1 MFKPTPNP
9 PETDPVSPYES
20 PDSKKLNEAA
30 ERALDHYLCP
40 GARIMAT
47 VNEPDPMYFAN
58 PAYNTESLLANASET
73 LGSASEMLNN
83 FAASLT
89 PADRKTAIGIA
100 QLVMLGELAVNQAL
114 DHVEIAK

>member
-1 MFKPTPNP
+1 
-9 PETDPVSPYES
+9 
-20 PDSKKLNEAA
+20 
-30 ERALDHYLCP
+30 
-40 GARIMAT
+40 
-47 VNEPDPMYFAN
+47 MYFAN

-83 FAASLT
+83 FAASRP

-114 DHVEIAK
+114 DHVELTP